1 MIAISDN
8 GIGTDKVLSFYEA
21 QSDFRSSVGLINIHS
36 RIVLHFGHPYGIT
49 FYSKKGGGTTVL
61 VHIPAISCQEELI

>member
-36 RIVLHFGHPYGIT
+36 RIVLHFSHPYGIT
-49 FYSKKGGGTTVL
+49 FYSKRGRHHRVSISLLFL
-61 VHIPAISCQEELI
+61 VRRN